1 MTTKKFSKILQNTET
16 ALKLADNDDVTRLHD
31 FLFAEPGKP
40 MLFVGSGGMHGHYAG
55 LLYVGGLKW

>member
-1 MTTKKFSKILQNTET
+1 MATFFESLQNTET

-40 MLFVGSGGMHGHYAG
+40 MLFVGSGGMQGHYPG
-55 LLYVGGLKW
+55 LLYEQNLGLA